1 MNNFYNADKYFLVD
15 TIHGNLKASNINL
28 VPLSN
33 ALINLYNRRTF
44 KVLSKKRIV
53 DEITGKESFLPIES
67 LGFLHTS
74 DSPYQDDLD
83 VISYEVLK
91 LLGINAMPAFHLL
104 TQEKL
109 RGSILISALNLS
121 DEVYTIEDL
130 SKKIVLMIKENKSAI
145 PEFLLSYIHLGSNS
159 KNSPIMDMKVVK
171 ELIDFPINII
181 SYVFN
186 LDSKALYKIK
196 LNYINYLLGMYV
208 INQNNIEL
216 NTYGIYKSKTSSIV
230 SMLPAY
236 NYSKTLE
243 KSNIVNLNNKYVDK
257 EVFLNTL
264 FNGYYEFF
272 KDISRGLMENVS
284 AYKKSMSLI
293 IDNNTSGRDA
303 KVITDILFGLI
314 DNVAGLEE
322 EHRLSFGESRID
334 MALTQTSINL
344 NAVNHNQEV
353 RNKYEKVEQH
363 YKVTGDISPK
373 DDIGEEKQ
381 KSFEKELVKVKV
393 EEAKPVKKGHL
404 GSIILAIIII
414 AIIIAIGFVTYYLM
428 TKYIDL
434 FLIIFMLKLN

>member
-53 DEITGKESFLPIES
+53 DEITGKESFVPIES

-130 SKKIVLMIKENKSAI
+130 SKKIVLMIKENKTAI
-145 PEFLLSYIHLGSNS
+145 PEFLLSYIHLGSNN

-186 LDSKALYKIK
+186 LDSNALYKIK

-216 NTYGIYKSKTSSIV
+216 NTYGVYKSKTSSIV
-230 SMLPAY
+230 SMLPAF
-236 NYSKTLE
+236 NYSKSLE
-243 KSNIVNLNNKYVDK
+243 KSNVVNLNNKYVDK

-303 KVITDILFGLI
+303 KVITGILFDLI

-353 RNKYEKVEQH
+353 RNKYEKVEEH

-373 DDIGEEKQ
+373 EDIGEERP
-381 KSFEKELVKVKV
+381 KSPEKEMVKVKV

-404 GSIILAIIII
+404 GSIIWAIVII
-414 AIIIAIGFVTYYLM
+414 AIVIAIGFGAYYLL
-428 TKYIDL
+428 TNYID
-434 FLIIFMLKLN
+434 

>member
-53 DEITGKESFLPIES
+53 DEITGKESFVPIES

-373 DDIGEEKQ
+373 DDIGEEKP
-381 KSFEKELVKVKV
+381 KSFEKEMVKVKV

-414 AIIIAIGFVTYYLM
+414 AIIIVIGFGTYYLL
-428 TKYIDL
+428 TNYID
-434 FLIIFMLKLN
+434 

>member
-33 ALINLYNRRTF
+33 ALINLYSRRTF

-53 DEITGKESFLPIES
+53 DEITGKESFVPIES

-130 SKKIVLMIKENKSAI
+130 SKKIVLMIKENKSTI

-196 LNYINYLLGMYV
+196 LNYINYLLGIYV

-373 DDIGEEKQ
+373 DDIGEEKP

-414 AIIIAIGFVTYYLM
+414 AIIIVIGFGTYYLL
-428 TKYIDL
+428 TNYID
-434 FLIIFMLKLN
+434 

>member
-15 TIHGNLKASNINL
+15 TVRGNLKASNINL

-33 ALINLYNRRTF
+33 VAINLYNRRTF
-44 KVLSKKRIV
+44 KVLSKKRLV
-53 DEITGKESFLPIES
+53 DEEAGKETYMPIES

-83 VISYEVLK
+83 VICYEVLK

-104 TQEKL
+104 TQEKQ

-121 DEVYTIEDL
+121 DEVYTLEDL
-130 SKKIVLMIKENKSAI
+130 SKRIVVMIREQKSVI
-145 PEFLLSYIHLGSNS
+145 PDFLTNYIHLNGSS
-159 KNSPIMDMKVVK
+159 KNNPIMDMKEIK

-216 NTYGIYKSKTSSIV
+216 NTYGVYKSKTSSIV
-230 SMLPAY
+230 CMLPIF
-236 NYSKTLE
+236 NYSKNLE
-243 KSNIVNLNNKYVDK
+243 QSSVVNLNNKYVDK
-257 EVFLNTL
+257 EAFLNTL
-264 FNGYYEFF
+264 FNNYYDFF

-284 AYKKSMSLI
+284 AYKKSMSMI
-293 IDNNTSGRDA
+293 IDNNTSKRDA
-303 KVITDILFGLI
+303 LVISNVIFSAI
-314 DNVAGLEE
+314 DNLVSLEE

-353 RNKYEKVEQH
+353 RNKYEQVEEH
-363 YKVTGDISPK
+363 YKVIGDINPK
-373 DDIGEEKQ
+373 EEEPVV
-381 KSFEKELVKVKV
+381 EKEMVKVKV
-393 EEAKPVKKGHL
+393 EEEAKPKKGHL
-404 GSIILAIIII
+404 GTVILAIFIILVII
-414 AIIIAIGFVTYYLM
+414 ATGFGAYYFL
-428 TKYIDL
+428 TNYID
-434 FLIIFMLKLN
+434 

>member
-53 DEITGKESFLPIES
+53 DEITGKESFVPIES

-130 SKKIVLMIKENKSAI
+130 SKKIVLMIKENKSTI

-373 DDIGEEKQ
+373 DDIGEEKP
-381 KSFEKELVKVKV
+381 KSPEKEMVKVKV

-414 AIIIAIGFVTYYLM
+414 AIIIAIGFGAYYLL
-428 TKYIDL
+428 TNYID
-434 FLIIFMLKLN
+434 

>member
-33 ALINLYNRRTF
+33 ALINLYSRRTF

-53 DEITGKESFLPIES
+53 DEITGKESFVPIES

-130 SKKIVLMIKENKSAI
+130 SKKIVLMIKENKSTI

-373 DDIGEEKQ
+373 DDIGEEKP

-414 AIIIAIGFVTYYLM
+414 AIIIIIGFGTYYLL
-428 TKYIDL
+428 TNYID
-434 FLIIFMLKLN
+434 

>member
-53 DEITGKESFLPIES
+53 DEITGKESFVPIES

-373 DDIGEEKQ
+373 DDIGEEKP
-381 KSFEKELVKVKV
+381 KSPEKEMVKVKV

-414 AIIIAIGFVTYYLM
+414 AIIIAIGFGTYYLL
-428 TKYIDL
+428 TNYID
-434 FLIIFMLKLN
+434 

>member
-15 TIHGNLKASNINL
+15 TVRGNLKASNINL

-33 ALINLYNRRTF
+33 VAINLYNRRTF
-44 KVLSKKRIV
+44 KVLSKKRLV
-53 DEITGKESFLPIES
+53 DEETGKETYIPIES

-83 VISYEVLK
+83 VIGYEVLK

-104 TQEKL
+104 TQEKQ

-121 DEVYTIEDL
+121 DEVYTLEDL
-130 SKKIVLMIKENKSAI
+130 SKKIVIMIKEQKSAI
-145 PEFLLSYIHLGSNS
+145 PEFLTNYIHLNGN
-159 KNSPIMDMKVVK
+159 NRNNPIMDMKEIK

-216 NTYGIYKSKTSSIV
+216 NTYGVYKSKTSNV
-230 SMLPAY
+230 VCMLPVFNY
-236 NYSKTLE
+236 NKNLE
-243 KSNIVNLNNKYVDK
+243 KSSVINLNNKYIDK
-257 EVFLNTL
+257 EAFLNTL
-264 FNGYYEFF
+264 FNNYYEFF

-284 AYKKSMSLI
+284 AYKKSMNMI
-293 IDNNTSGRDA
+293 IDNNTSKRDA
-303 KVITDILFGLI
+303 GVITNVIFGAI
-314 DNVAGLEE
+314 DNLVSLEE

-353 RNKYEKVEQH
+353 RNKYEQVEEH
-363 YKVTGDISPK
+363 YKVIGDVNPKEEISLEP
-373 DDIGEEKQ
+373 EM
-381 KSFEKELVKVKV
+381 VKVKV
-393 EEAKPVKKGHL
+393 EEEVKPKKGH
-404 GSIILAIIII
+404 GGTIFLAIFIII
-414 AIIIAIGFVTYYLM
+414 VIIATCLGAYYFL
-428 TKYIDL
+428 TNYID
-434 FLIIFMLKLN
+434 

>member
-33 ALINLYNRRTF
+33 ALINLYSRRTF

-53 DEITGKESFLPIES
+53 DEITGKESFVPIES

-130 SKKIVLMIKENKSAI
+130 SKKIVLMIKENKSTI

-216 NTYGIYKSKTSSIV
+216 HTYGIYKSKTSSIV

-293 IDNNTSGRDA
+293 IDNNTSSRDA

-373 DDIGEEKQ
+373 DDIGEEKP

-414 AIIIAIGFVTYYLM
+414 AIIIVIGFGTYYLL
-428 TKYIDL
+428 TNYID
-434 FLIIFMLKLN
+434 

>member
-33 ALINLYNRRTF
+33 ALINLYSRRTF

-53 DEITGKESFLPIES
+53 DEITGKESFVPIES

-130 SKKIVLMIKENKSAI
+130 SKKIVLMIKENKSTI

-373 DDIGEEKQ
+373 DDIGEEKP

-414 AIIIAIGFVTYYLM
+414 AIIIVIGFGAYYLL
-428 TKYIDL
+428 TNYID
-434 FLIIFMLKLN
+434 

>member
-1 MNNFYNADKYFLVD
+1 M
-15 TIHGNLKASNINL
+15 
-28 VPLSN
+28 
-33 ALINLYNRRTF
+33 
-44 KVLSKKRIV
+44 
-53 DEITGKESFLPIES
+53 
-67 LGFLHTS
+67 GFLHTS

-130 SKKIVLMIKENKSAI
+130 SKKIVLMIKENKTAI

-216 NTYGIYKSKTSSIV
+216 NTYGVYKSKTSSVV
-230 SMLPAY
+230 SMLPAF
-236 NYSKTLE
+236 NYSKSLE
-243 KSNIVNLNNKYVDK
+243 KSNVVNLNNKYVDK

-303 KVITDILFGLI
+303 KVIMDILFDLI

-353 RNKYEKVEQH
+353 RNKYEKVEEH
-363 YKVTGDISPK
+363 YKVTGDISSK
-373 DDIGEEKQ
+373 EDIGEERP
-381 KSFEKELVKVKV
+381 KSPEKEMVKVKV

-404 GSIILAIIII
+404 GSIIWAIVII
-414 AIIIAIGFVTYYLM
+414 AIVIAIGFGAYYLL
-428 TKYIDL
+428 TNYID
-434 FLIIFMLKLN
+434 

>member
-53 DEITGKESFLPIES
+53 DEITGKESFVPIES

-83 VISYEVLK
+83 VIAYEVLK

-130 SKKIVLMIKENKSAI
+130 SKKIVLMIKENKTAI

-216 NTYGIYKSKTSSIV
+216 NTYGVYKSKTSSIV
-230 SMLPAY
+230 SMLPAF
-236 NYSKTLE
+236 NYSKSLE
-243 KSNIVNLNNKYVDK
+243 KSNVVNLNNKYVDK

-303 KVITDILFGLI
+303 KVITGILFDLI

-353 RNKYEKVEQH
+353 RNKYEKVEEH

-373 DDIGEEKQ
+373 EDIGEEKP
-381 KSFEKELVKVKV
+381 KSPEKEMVKVKV

-414 AIIIAIGFVTYYLM
+414 AVIIAIGFGTYYLL
-428 TKYIDL
+428 TNYID
-434 FLIIFMLKLN
+434 

>member
-33 ALINLYNRRTF
+33 ALINLYSRRTF

-53 DEITGKESFLPIES
+53 DEITGKESFVPIES

-130 SKKIVLMIKENKSAI
+130 SKKIVLMIKENKSTI

-373 DDIGEEKQ
+373 DDIGEEKP
-381 KSFEKELVKVKV
+381 KSFEKEMVKVKV
-393 EEAKPVKKGHL
+393 EEAKPVKKVHL

-414 AIIIAIGFVTYYLM
+414 AIIIAIGFGAYYLL
-428 TKYIDL
+428 TNYID
-434 FLIIFMLKLN
+434 

>member
-33 ALINLYNRRTF
+33 ALINLYSRRTF

-53 DEITGKESFLPIES
+53 DEITGKESFVPIES

-130 SKKIVLMIKENKSAI
+130 SKKIVLMIKENKSTI

-373 DDIGEEKQ
+373 DDIGEEKP
-381 KSFEKELVKVKV
+381 KSPEKEMVKVKV

-414 AIIIAIGFVTYYLM
+414 AIIIAIGFGAYYLL
-428 TKYIDL
+428 TNYID
-434 FLIIFMLKLN
+434 

>member
-33 ALINLYNRRTF
+33 ALINLYSRRTF

-53 DEITGKESFLPIES
+53 DEITGKESFVPIES

-130 SKKIVLMIKENKSAI
+130 SKKIVLMIKENKSTI

-293 IDNNTSGRDA
+293 IDNNTSSRDA

-373 DDIGEEKQ
+373 DDIGEEKP

-414 AIIIAIGFVTYYLM
+414 AIIIVIGFGTYYLL
-428 TKYIDL
+428 TNYID
-434 FLIIFMLKLN
+434 

>member
-15 TIHGNLKASNINL
+15 TVRGNLKASNINL

-33 ALINLYNRRTF
+33 VAINLYNRRTF
-44 KVLSKKRIV
+44 KVLSKKRLV
-53 DEITGKESFLPIES
+53 DEETGKESYIPIES

-83 VISYEVLK
+83 VIGYEVLK

-104 TQEKL
+104 TQEKQ

-121 DEVYTIEDL
+121 DEVYTLEDL
-130 SKKIVLMIKENKSAI
+130 SKKIVIMIKEQKLTI
-145 PEFLLSYIHLGSNS
+145 PEFLTNYIHLNGN
-159 KNSPIMDMKVVK
+159 NRNNPIMDMKEIK

-216 NTYGIYKSKTSSIV
+216 NTYGVYKSKTSNV
-230 SMLPAY
+230 VCMLPVFNY
-236 NYSKTLE
+236 NKNLE
-243 KSNIVNLNNKYVDK
+243 KSSVINLNNKYIDK
-257 EVFLNTL
+257 EAFLNTL
-264 FNGYYEFF
+264 FNNYYEFF

-284 AYKKSMSLI
+284 AYKKSMNMI
-293 IDNNTSGRDA
+293 IDNNTSKRDA
-303 KVITDILFGLI
+303 GVITNVIFGAI
-314 DNVAGLEE
+314 DSLVSLEE

-353 RNKYEKVEQH
+353 RNKYEQVEEH
-363 YKVTGDISPK
+363 YKVIGDVNPKEEISLEP
-373 DDIGEEKQ
+373 EM
-381 KSFEKELVKVKV
+381 VKVKV
-393 EEAKPVKKGHL
+393 EEEVKPKKGH
-404 GSIILAIIII
+404 GGTIFLAIFIVIV
-414 AIIIAIGFVTYYLM
+414 IIAIGLGAYYFL
-428 TKYIDL
+428 TNYID
-434 FLIIFMLKLN
+434 

>member
-130 SKKIVLMIKENKSAI
+130 SKKIVLMIKENKSTI

-373 DDIGEEKQ
+373 DDIGKEKP
-381 KSFEKELVKVKV
+381 KSPEKEMVKVKV

-414 AIIIAIGFVTYYLM
+414 AIIIVIGFGTYYLL
-428 TKYIDL
+428 TNYID
-434 FLIIFMLKLN
+434 

>member
-33 ALINLYNRRTF
+33 ALINLYSRRTF

-53 DEITGKESFLPIES
+53 DEITGKESFVPIES
-67 LGFLHTS
+67 LGFLHNS

-130 SKKIVLMIKENKSAI
+130 SKKIVLMIKENKSTI

-373 DDIGEEKQ
+373 DDIGEEKP
-381 KSFEKELVKVKV
+381 KSSEKELVKVKV

-414 AIIIAIGFVTYYLM
+414 AIIIVIGFGTYYLL
-428 TKYIDL
+428 TNYID
-434 FLIIFMLKLN
+434 

>member
-53 DEITGKESFLPIES
+53 DEITGKESFVPIES

-216 NTYGIYKSKTSSIV
+216 NTYGIYKSKASSIV

-303 KVITDILFGLI
+303 KVITDILFGLF

-373 DDIGEEKQ
+373 DDIDEEKP
-381 KSFEKELVKVKV
+381 KSPEKEMVKVKV

-414 AIIIAIGFVTYYLM
+414 AIIIAIGFGTYYLL
-428 TKYIDL
+428 TNYID
-434 FLIIFMLKLN
+434 

>member
-33 ALINLYNRRTF
+33 VLINLYNRRTF

-53 DEITGKESFLPIES
+53 DEITGKESFVPIES

-216 NTYGIYKSKTSSIV
+216 NTYGVYKSKTSSIV
-230 SMLPAY
+230 SMLPAF

-353 RNKYEKVEQH
+353 RNKYEKVEEH

-373 DDIGEEKQ
+373 EDIGEEKP
-381 KSFEKELVKVKV
+381 KSPEKEMVKVKV

-404 GSIILAIIII
+404 GSIIWAIVIILI
-414 AIIIAIGFVTYYLM
+414 VIAIGFGAYYLL
-428 TKYIDL
+428 TNYID
-434 FLIIFMLKLN
+434 

>member
-33 ALINLYNRRTF
+33 ALINLYSRRTF

-53 DEITGKESFLPIES
+53 DEITGKESFVPIES

-130 SKKIVLMIKENKSAI
+130 SKKIVLMIKENKSTI

-373 DDIGEEKQ
+373 DDIGEEKP

-414 AIIIAIGFVTYYLM
+414 AIIIAIGFGAYYLL
-428 TKYIDL
+428 TNYID
-434 FLIIFMLKLN
+434 

>member
-15 TIHGNLKASNINL
+15 TVRGNLKASNINL

-33 ALINLYNRRTF
+33 VAINLYNRRTF
-44 KVLSKKRIV
+44 KVLSKKRLV
-53 DEITGKESFLPIES
+53 DEETGKESYIPIES

-83 VISYEVLK
+83 VIGYEVLK

-104 TQEKL
+104 TQEKQ

-121 DEVYTIEDL
+121 DEVYTLEDL
-130 SKKIVLMIKENKSAI
+130 SKKIVIMIKEQKSAI
-145 PEFLLSYIHLGSNS
+145 PEFLTNYIHLNGN
-159 KNSPIMDMKVVK
+159 NRNNPIMDMKEIK

-216 NTYGIYKSKTSSIV
+216 NTYGVYKSKTSNV
-230 SMLPAY
+230 VCMLPIFNY
-236 NYSKTLE
+236 NKNLE
-243 KSNIVNLNNKYVDK
+243 KSSVINLNNKYIDK
-257 EVFLNTL
+257 EAFLNTL
-264 FNGYYEFF
+264 FNNYYEFF

-284 AYKKSMSLI
+284 AYKKSMNMI
-293 IDNNTSGRDA
+293 IDNNTSKRDA
-303 KVITDILFGLI
+303 GVITNVIFGAI
-314 DNVAGLEE
+314 DNLVSLEE

-353 RNKYEKVEQH
+353 RNKYEQVEEH
-363 YKVTGDISPK
+363 YKVIGDINPK
-373 DDIGEEKQ
+373 EEIAL
-381 KSFEKELVKVKV
+381 EPEMVKVKV
-393 EEAKPVKKGHL
+393 EEEVKPKKGH
-404 GSIILAIIII
+404 GGTIFLAIFIVIV
-414 AIIIAIGFVTYYLM
+414 IIAIGLGAYYFL
-428 TKYIDL
+428 TNYID
-434 FLIIFMLKLN
+434 

>member
-33 ALINLYNRRTF
+33 ALINLYSRRTF

-53 DEITGKESFLPIES
+53 DEITGKESFVPIES

-130 SKKIVLMIKENKSAI
+130 SKKIVLMIKENKSTI

-373 DDIGEEKQ
+373 DDIGEEKP
-381 KSFEKELVKVKV
+381 KSFEKEMVKVKV

-414 AIIIAIGFVTYYLM
+414 AIIIVIGFGTYYLL
-428 TKYIDL
+428 TNYID
-434 FLIIFMLKLN
+434 

>member
-373 DDIGEEKQ
+373 DDIGEEKP
-381 KSFEKELVKVKV
+381 KSPEKEMVKVKV

-414 AIIIAIGFVTYYLM
+414 AIIIAIGFGTYYLL
-428 TKYIDL
+428 TNYID
-434 FLIIFMLKLN
+434 

>member
-53 DEITGKESFLPIES
+53 DEITGKESFVPIES

-216 NTYGIYKSKTSSIV
+216 NTYGIYKSKASSIV

-373 DDIGEEKQ
+373 DDIDEEKP
-381 KSFEKELVKVKV
+381 KSPEKEMVKVKV

-414 AIIIAIGFVTYYLM
+414 AIIIAIGFGTYYLL
-428 TKYIDL
+428 TNYID
-434 FLIIFMLKLN
+434 

>member
-53 DEITGKESFLPIES
+53 DEITGKESFVPIES

-130 SKKIVLMIKENKSAI
+130 SKKIVLMIKENKTAI

-216 NTYGIYKSKTSSIV
+216 NTYGVYKSKTSSIV
-230 SMLPAY
+230 SMLPAF
-236 NYSKTLE
+236 NYSKSLE
-243 KSNIVNLNNKYVDK
+243 KSNVVNLNNKYVDK

-303 KVITDILFGLI
+303 KVITDILFDLI

-353 RNKYEKVEQH
+353 RNKYEKVEEH
-363 YKVTGDISPK
+363 YKITGDISPK
-373 DDIGEEKQ
+373 EDIGEEKP
-381 KSFEKELVKVKV
+381 KSPEKEMVKVKV

-404 GSIILAIIII
+404 GSIIWAIVII
-414 AIIIAIGFVTYYLM
+414 AIVIAIGFGAYYLL
-428 TKYIDL
+428 TNYID
-434 FLIIFMLKLN
+434 

>member
-33 ALINLYNRRTF
+33 ALINLYSRRTF

-53 DEITGKESFLPIES
+53 DEITGKESFVPIES

-130 SKKIVLMIKENKSAI
+130 SKKIVLMIKENKSTI

-216 NTYGIYKSKTSSIV
+216 HTYGIYKSKTSSIV

-373 DDIGEEKQ
+373 DDIGEEKP

-414 AIIIAIGFVTYYLM
+414 AIIIAIGFGTYYLL
-428 TKYIDL
+428 TNYID
-434 FLIIFMLKLN
+434 

>member
-53 DEITGKESFLPIES
+53 DEITGKESFVPIES

-363 YKVTGDISPK
+363 YKVIGDITPK
-373 DDIGEEKQ
+373 EDIVEEKL
-381 KSFEKELVKVKV
+381 KSPEKEMVKVKV

-414 AIIIAIGFVTYYLM
+414 AIIIAIGFGTYYLL
-428 TKYIDL
+428 TNYID
-434 FLIIFMLKLN
+434 

>member
-53 DEITGKESFLPIES
+53 DEITGKESFVPIES

-373 DDIGEEKQ
+373 DDIGEEKP
-381 KSFEKELVKVKV
+381 KSPEKEMVKVKV

-414 AIIIAIGFVTYYLM
+414 AIIIVIGFGTYYLL
-428 TKYIDL
+428 TNYID
-434 FLIIFMLKLN
+434 

>member
-15 TIHGNLKASNINL
+15 TVRGNLKASNINL

-33 ALINLYNRRTF
+33 VAINLYNRRTF
-44 KVLSKKRIV
+44 KVLSKKRLV
-53 DEITGKESFLPIES
+53 DEETGKETYIPIES

-83 VISYEVLK
+83 VIGYEVLK

-104 TQEKL
+104 TQEKQ

-121 DEVYTIEDL
+121 DEVYTLEDL
-130 SKKIVLMIKENKSAI
+130 SKKIVIMIKEQKLTI
-145 PEFLLSYIHLGSNS
+145 PEFLTNYIHLNGN
-159 KNSPIMDMKVVK
+159 NRNNPIMDMKEIK

-216 NTYGIYKSKTSSIV
+216 NTYGVYKSKTSNV
-230 SMLPAY
+230 VCMLPVFNY
-236 NYSKTLE
+236 NKNLE
-243 KSNIVNLNNKYVDK
+243 KSSVINLNNKYIDK
-257 EVFLNTL
+257 EAFLNTL
-264 FNGYYEFF
+264 FNNYYEFF

-284 AYKKSMSLI
+284 AYKKSMNMI
-293 IDNNTSGRDA
+293 IDNNTSKRDA
-303 KVITDILFGLI
+303 GVITNVIFGAI
-314 DNVAGLEE
+314 DNLVSLEE

-353 RNKYEKVEQH
+353 RNKYEQVEEH
-363 YKVTGDISPK
+363 YKVIGDVNPK
-373 DDIGEEKQ
+373 EEIAL
-381 KSFEKELVKVKV
+381 EPEMVKVKV
-393 EEAKPVKKGHL
+393 EEEVKPKKGH
-404 GSIILAIIII
+404 GGTIFLAIFIVIV
-414 AIIIAIGFVTYYLM
+414 IIAIGLAAYYFL
-428 TKYIDL
+428 TNYID
-434 FLIIFMLKLN
+434 

>member
-53 DEITGKESFLPIES
+53 DEITGKESFVPIES

-130 SKKIVLMIKENKSAI
+130 SKKIVLMIKENKSTI

-303 KVITDILFGLI
+303 KAITDILFGLI

-373 DDIGEEKQ
+373 DDIGKEKP
-381 KSFEKELVKVKV
+381 KSPEKEMVKVKV

-414 AIIIAIGFVTYYLM
+414 AIIIVIGFGTYYLL
-428 TKYIDL
+428 TNYID
-434 FLIIFMLKLN
+434 

>member
-53 DEITGKESFLPIES
+53 DEITGKESFVPIES

-230 SMLPAY
+230 SMLPAF
-236 NYSKTLE
+236 NYSKSLE
-243 KSNIVNLNNKYVDK
+243 KSNVVNLNNKYVDK

-284 AYKKSMSLI
+284 AYRKSMSLI

-303 KVITDILFGLI
+303 KVITGILFDLI

-353 RNKYEKVEQH
+353 RNKYEKVEEH

-373 DDIGEEKQ
+373 EDIGEERP
-381 KSFEKELVKVKV
+381 KSPEKEMVKVKV

-404 GSIILAIIII
+404 GSIIWAIVII
-414 AIIIAIGFVTYYLM
+414 AIVIAIGFGAYYLL
-428 TKYIDL
+428 TNYID
-434 FLIIFMLKLN
+434 

>member
-33 ALINLYNRRTF
+33 ALINLYSRRTF

-53 DEITGKESFLPIES
+53 DEITGKESFVPIES

-130 SKKIVLMIKENKSAI
+130 SKKIVLMIKENKSTI

-373 DDIGEEKQ
+373 DDIGKEKP
-381 KSFEKELVKVKV
+381 KSPEKEMVKVKV

-414 AIIIAIGFVTYYLM
+414 AIIIIIGFGTYYLL
-428 TKYIDL
+428 TNYID
-434 FLIIFMLKLN
+434 